1 MKGAVMK
8 KIFVIFLSIITLSSG
23 MILGGC
29 SMINSRSE
37 QEEMIQIVESKKMKN
52 VIEEGLKK
60 IDPQALTPEGK
71 IKSYE
76 IDKKSLAQNPMGGLM
91 FDLIINGDEEVTLG
105 YVITEDENGKFHR
118 DGTVWSP
125 KLTELMD
132 GENEHGTK

>member
-1 MKGAVMK
+1 MK
-8 KIFVIFLSIITLSSG
+8 KIFVIFLSIITLSSA
-23 MILGGC
+23 MFLGGC
-29 SMINSRSE
+29 SMLNSRSE
-37 QEEMIQIVESKKMKN
+37 KEKMIQIAESKKMKS

-76 IDKKSLAQNPMGGLM
+76 IDKKTLTQNPMGGLM
-91 FDLIINGDEEVTLG
+91 FDLIINGDKELTLG

-118 DGTVWSP
+118 NGTVWSP

>member
-1 MKGAVMK
+1 MK

-91 FDLIINGDEEVTLG
+91 FDLIINGDEELTLG

-132 GENEHGTK
+132 EENEHGTK